1 MENTSAFAKYDPG
14 RARYIRVRARMNGSS
29 NDVYSNAIR
38 IDTYYPIT
46 INTGEYEDLWAMTE
60 SQAII
65 GNGTIYARPGDS
77 IWFVDTKAD
86 MCEMSVNLV
95 QGWSEATG
103 SETTDEGVVWTYIVM
118 PTGYGANTI
127 DVRHKKHTVLFYAEG
142 HFDGYWRTVYGDGV
156 YEPQEVLCGNA
167 TTPPDVNDIPNKI
180 FRGWKARG
188 DYADDAYTD
197 VTDDLIFDA
206 ILEDV
211 QTFTVTFKDWDG
223 TVLNTQEVAI
233 GESAEAP
240 AIIEGREGFVFV
252 GWDKDFSKVT
262 EAITVTAQYEARTE
276 GIEQITNDELR
287 MTNKVIRDGVLYIER
302 NGKTYNA
309 QGAEVR

>member
-1 MENTSAFAKYDPG
+1 M
-14 RARYIRVRARMNGSS
+14 
-29 NDVYSNAIR
+29 
-38 IDTYYPIT
+38 
-46 INTGEYEDLWAMTE
+46 
-60 SQAII
+60 
-65 GNGTIYARPGDS
+65 
-77 IWFVDTKAD
+77 
-86 MCEMSVNLV
+86 
-95 QGWSEATG
+95 
-103 SETTDEGVVWTYIVM
+103 
-118 PTGYGANTI
+118 
-127 DVRHKKHTVLFYAEG
+127 LFYAEG

-167 TTPPDVNDIPNKI
+167 TTPPDVNDIPNKV

-223 TVLNTQEVAI
+223 TVLSTEEVAI
-233 GESAEAP
+233 GESASAP
-240 AIIEGREGFVFV
+240 AIIEGREGFEFI

-262 EAITVTAQYEARTE
+262 EDMTVTAQYEAWAE
-276 GIEQITNDELR
+276 GIEQFTINNSQFT
-287 MTNKVIRDGVLYIER
+287 KVIRDGVLYIER